1 MLKTEIL
8 ATEQSSAGGG
18 NWLFSLLVVQWD
30 GFSDAVGSCC
40 KFVSCFS
47 FQGNI
52 NKTDE
57 RLVAWSE
64 SIKTSGVSPSANG
77 ERPAQFESTRTG
89 LLQHFHRRIII
100 IAIIILIK
108 MMPIISAA
116 IQLPSLGPTYALG
129 N

>member
-1 MLKTEIL
+1 MLETEVP
-8 ATEQSSAGGG
+8 ATEQASAGGG
-18 NWLFSLLVVQWD
+18 NCLFSLLVAQWD

-40 KFVSCFS
+40 KFESCFN

-57 RLVAWSE
+57 RLVVWSE
-64 SIKTSGVSPSANG
+64 SIKTSGTSPSANG

-89 LLQHFHRRIII
+89 FLQHFHRRIKI
-100 IAIIILIK
+100 IAIIILTK
-108 MMPIISAA
+108 MIPIISAA
-116 IQLPSLGPTYALG
+116 IQLPSLGSACALG